1 VIGRFGRSGEFDE
14 ERREAVGRRTRDRSG
29 NGLKPPARSGDPAAE
44 FARALTAPGRPDELA
59 GMDVAVSAFR
69 QAADTPPRT
78 GATDAAA
85 TAATATVAT
94 TAPPRRERHRRTR
107 LRPRPAVA
115 ALIGG
120 LILAATTATAE
131 RGALPD
137 RAQQM
142 AHTVLGGIGVPEH
155 RHHARPDQASDPGA
169 PARPSPA
176 PNRSGAAPRSTAPTT
191 SPTVP
196 SLLDLCEVVL
206 VDQKGLHSKTMDPES
221 RNRLSAAAGGEDQ
234 IVQYCEKALTTAGI
248 PYLSPAPTS
257 DASPRQPSPA
267 PRRSSNR

>member
-1 VIGRFGRSGEFDE
+1 MIGRFGRFGRFGEFDE
-14 ERREAVGRRTRDRSG
+14 ERREAVGRRTHDRSG
-29 NGLKPPARSGDPAAE
+29 SGLKPPAPSGDPAAE

-69 QAADTPPRT
+69 QAAETPPST
-78 GATDAAA
+78 A
-85 TAATATVAT
+85 TAAA
-94 TAPPRRERHRRTR
+94 APSRRDRRTR
-107 LRPRPAVA
+107 LRRRPAVA

-120 LILAATTATAE
+120 SLVLAATTATAE

-142 AHTVLGGIGVPEH
+142 AHTMLGGIGVPEH
-155 RHHARPDQASDPGA
+155 PHHARPDQASGPGA
-169 PARPSPA
+169 PARSSPA
-176 PNRSGAAPRSTAPTT
+176 SNRSGAAPRSTAPTA

-206 VDQKGLHSKTMDPES
+206 VGQKGLHSKTMDPES

-234 IVQYCEKALTTAGI
+234 IIQYCEKALTTAGI
-248 PYLSPAPTS
+248 PYPPPAPTS
-257 DASPRQPSPA
+257 DASAHQPSPA
-267 PRRSSNR
+267 PGRSPNH